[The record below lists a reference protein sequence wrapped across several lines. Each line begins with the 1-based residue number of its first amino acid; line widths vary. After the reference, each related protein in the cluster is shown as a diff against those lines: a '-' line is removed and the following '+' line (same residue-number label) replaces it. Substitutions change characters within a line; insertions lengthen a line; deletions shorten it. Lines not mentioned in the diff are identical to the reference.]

1 MNSSSG
7 NNCRYEIH
15 TYVSPAKSIGRVFLS
30 RMKLSIKRSNIRK
43 WRSEPTRLYTRK
55 KKDQGCSVKTLIE
68 REICQTEERLVSNHN
83 GMWTMF
89 NDHMALCNITK
100 CLTFGRL
107 QISLPITLSIS
118 WSQISEISY
127 YNFLLKKR
135 LFPFHVL

>member
-1 MNSSSG
+1 MSTFFLLSIVNSSSG

-55 KKDQGCSVKTLIE
+55 KKDQGSSVKTLIE

-83 GMWTMF
+83 GM
-89 NDHMALCNITK
+89 
-100 CLTFGRL
+100 
-107 QISLPITLSIS
+107 
-118 WSQISEISY
+118 
-127 YNFLLKKR
+127 
-135 LFPFHVL
+135 